1 MLVSSMSLTEMR
13 DECLKEVQHY
23 IDVAMIKY
31 KQALR
36 FRNKSAIKE
45 FVFKTKR
52 NNNLLI
58 RIELEKSKLIAYPY
72 FWYYDNNGLA
82 IIFMF
87 DEFNIFVYRG
97 HIIKRIIERFRLAY
111 KPEVLIRTLDKLI
124 FWGTTS
130 ERDEN
135 DEFHIINENGII
147 YYKFVDSGICVAKT
161 FISCEQLTN
170 KKFET
175 FKKEIEEYYNKKLNN
190 FSEEQ

>member
-1 MLVSSMSLTEMR
+1 MLVSTMSLTEMR

-23 IDVAMIKY
+23 LDVATIKY

-36 FRNKSAIKE
+36 FRNKNMNKE

-72 FWYYDNNGLA
+72 FWYYDDNGLA
-82 IIFMF
+82 VIFMF

-97 HIIKRIIERFRLAY
+97 HVIKRIIERFRLAY

-124 FWGTTS
+124 FWGATS

-135 DEFHIINENGII
+135 DEFHIINENGVI

-170 KKFET
+170 KKFEIL
-175 FKKEIEEYYNKKLNN
+175 KKEAEEYYSKKLNN
-190 FSEEQ
+190 SSKEQ